1 MSERVWIVRGCGLS
15 EGVDCQRGCGLSG
28 GVDCQGV
35 RIVREGVNKIGLL
48 TTLSVSWIL
57 RRADGEGKLVSLE
70 RLRLLSLVKGYCFN
84 SEMRMRRSNG
94 DKLNNCLP

>member
-1 MSERVWIVRGCGLS
+1 MRIVRGCGLS
-15 EGVDCQRGCGLSG
+15 GGVDCQRGCGLSG
-28 GVDCQGV
+28 RVW
-35 RIVREGVNKIGLL
+35 IVREGVNKMSLL

-84 SEMRMRRSNG
+84 SEMRIRRSDVDNV
-94 DKLNNCLP
+94 DNCLP

>member
-1 MSERVWIVRGCGLS
+1 MRIVREGVECQRGCGLS

-28 GVDCQGV
+28 GVN
-35 RIVREGVNKIGLL
+35 EIGLL

-84 SEMRMRRSNG
+84 SEMRRRRSDG
-94 DKLNNCLP
+94 DNVDNCLP

>member
-1 MSERVWIVRGCGLS
+1 MWIVR
-15 EGVDCQRGCGLSG
+15 E

-70 RLRLLSLVKGYCFN
+70 RLRLLSLVKGYCLN
-84 SEMRMRRSNG
+84 SEMRRSNG
-94 DKLNNCLP
+94 DYVDNCLP

>member
-1 MSERVWIVRGCGLS
+1 MWIVR
-15 EGVDCQRGCGLSG
+15 E